1 MLDAA
6 LDASVVHL
14 PWEYAHV
21 VVTPT
26 SIVLYLTNESTLG
39 FLGNSAGYIEE
50 FGDEKGRL
58 LFTEFDN
65 ILSKKG
71 NRRTCGDDIN
81 MEVYVSIWR
90 VFGKSWT
97 EKIKRVN
104 RKRNI
109 APAKC
114 NIPLL
119 LIFLLLCYVTRKP
132 VCRAN
137 LFG

>member
-6 LDASVVHL
+6 LLAPGIYL
-14 PWEYAHV
+14 PWEHAHV
-21 VVTPT
+21 VVTQT
-26 SIVLYLTNESTLG
+26 SIILHLTNESTLG
-39 FLGNSAGYIEE
+39 FLNNSEGYIEE
-50 FGDEKGRL
+50 FGEERGRL

-71 NRRTCGDDIN
+71 NRRTCGDNIQ

-109 APAKC
+109 APPQC

-119 LIFLLLCYVTRKP
+119 LMFLLFC
-132 VCRAN
+132 
-137 LFG
+137 